1 MKFNHALLA
10 LDLSESSDDLVH
22 FLGDLKDLG
31 IEQVTL
37 LTVISNPHP
46 GGPEKF
52 DTSSME
58 EKLKNYTSKVKSQ
71 GFQTDYKLKIESG
84 AYAPVTILKEAK
96 NLSADL
102 LILGH
107 RGHNRMAE
115 LILGS
120 VASEI
125 LQRADI
131 PILLLR
137 ISDQSGDNAVSV
149 CKNLTKDILIATD
162 FSNNSDK
169 ILSLFENQ
177 QLKSST
183 ITLLYVRT
191 SSAGQNENK
200 KLEDRADKLRKKGV
214 DKIDTKIL
222 EGHVALQ
229 IEKFANKNNNTLI
242 IMGAQGKGFVE
253 QLFIGSNSMR
263 VARLTSKP
271 LLLIPARN

>member
-22 FLGDLKDLG
+22 CVGDLKDLG

-37 LTVISNPHP
+37 LTVISNPYP

-58 EKLKNYTSKVKSQ
+58 EKLKNYASKVKNQ

-84 AYAPVTILKEAK
+84 TYAPVTILKEAK

-125 LQRADI
+125 LQRANM
-131 PILLLR
+131 PVLLLR
-137 ISDQSGDNAVSV
+137 ISDQPGNNAVSI
-149 CKNLTKDILIATD
+149 CKSLTKNFLIATD
-162 FSNNSDK
+162 FSDNADK
-169 ILSLFENQ
+169 MLSLFENQ
-177 QLKSST
+177 QLKSSNV
-183 ITLLYVRT
+183 TLLYVRT
-191 SSAGQNENK
+191 SSAVKNESE
-200 KLEDRADKLRKKGV
+200 KLENRADKLRKKGV

-229 IEKFANKNNNTLI
+229 IENFANKNNNTLI

-253 QLFIGSNSMR
+253 QLFIGSNSLR